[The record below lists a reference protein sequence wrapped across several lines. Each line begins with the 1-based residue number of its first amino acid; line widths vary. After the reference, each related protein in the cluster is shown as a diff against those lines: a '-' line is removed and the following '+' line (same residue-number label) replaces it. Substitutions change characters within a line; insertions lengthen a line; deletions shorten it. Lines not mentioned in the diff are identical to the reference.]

1 MNKIVIITGA
11 SSGIGEQLKL
21 MYENQGDI
29 VINLSLV
36 VEQEN
41 KLNYAVDVS
50 NRELVFSVIEKIYQ
64 NFKRIDVLINC
75 AGYGVYGAVEL
86 TEEHKARQIFEVNY
100 FGTLWCC
107 QAVLKYMKKGARII
121 NISSACSLFCLPY
134 RSMYSASK
142 AAVSMITY
150 GLRMELKNFGIQV
163 ACINPGDIKTNFSKN
178 RDITLITNEKYGESI
193 EKSCNKIASHEHK
206 RMSKE
211 FACKKIF
218 KICNKKHL
226 KPMYIIGKK
235 YKFLFF
241 GQKFI
246 CTNTLLNLTR
256 KMF

>member
-1 MNKIVIITGA
+1 MEKIVVITGA
-11 SSGIGEQLKL
+11 SSGIGEQLKI
-21 MYENQGDI
+21 MYEKQNDI
-29 VINLSLV
+29 VVNLSLGI
-36 VEQEN
+36 EKEDEF
-41 KLNYAVDVS
+41 NYNVDVS
-50 NRELVFSVIEKIYQ
+50 NRELVFFVMEKIY
-64 NFKRIDVLINC
+64 NHFGKIDVLINC

-142 AAVSMITY
+142 SAVSMITY
-150 GLRMELKNFGIQV
+150 GMRMELKDFGIEV

-178 RDITLITNEKYGESI
+178 RDITLTTNEKYGESI
-193 EKSCNKIASHEHK
+193 KKSCDKIASHEHK
-206 RMSKE
+206 RMTKE
-211 FACKKIF
+211 YACKKIF

-235 YKFLFF
+235 YKFLNF
-241 GQKFI
+241 GKRII
-246 CTNTLLNLTR
+246 CTNMLLNIT
-256 KMF
+256 KKHF